1 MPAGE
6 ELRGGGLGTP
16 GKRPGKAGRMDCRDR
31 GTIATVLEEEERIA
45 EPVPGGGG
53 ICKKKHGRQRH
64 CRRFFF
70 SNASHLSFQPLD
82 LDLTILIVVYIVCI
96 STLISTKFNAV
107 PIFFSTRGELIT
119 KGL

>member
-1 MPAGE
+1 VTATPGAPGGAPVPAGE

-70 SNASHLSFQPLD
+70 KCFPPLCPTFGSRSNDFDCSLHSLHKYPDFHQVQRRP
-82 LDLTILIVVYIVCI
+82 YI
-96 STLISTKFNAV
+96 F
-107 PIFFSTRGELIT
+107 
-119 KGL
+119 